1 MRMNGRNGANIST
14 RGGRA
19 AGPATGNG
27 PLRGLSAGEENRLAR
42 SWSPQS
48 CRFILAALPA
58 GELGV
63 LGGREGQGVQGME

>member
-1 MRMNGRNGANIST
+1 MNGRNGANIST

-27 PLRGLSAGEENRLAR
+27 PLCGLCAGEENRLAR

-48 CRFILAALPA
+48 CRFILAELPA
-58 GELGV
+58 GELGG